1 MAPTRNSAT
10 PAKPR
15 TNAVRSELLKRPLFI
30 VAAICFAAA
39 GFQTPAQTTSTPTTP
54 ARELIDKYCV
64 SCHNQKLKT
73 ANLMLDAADAV
84 HVSNSAETW
93 EKVIVKLR
101 SRSMPPP
108 RLPRPDNATYDA
120 VATWLE
126 SEIDHAAA
134 AHVNPGHPASL
145 HRLNRTEYANAVRD
159 LIGVAVDAEAIL
171 PPDEQAFGFD
181 TNADALA
188 IEPALLDRYVSAAA
202 RIAREAV
209 GDPTMPPAF
218 DRYGAIKN
226 NSNEQT
232 YLWQKDRLSEDFPLG
247 SRGGIAA
254 RHYFPVDGEYVF
266 KLKLQRTFGSEIRG
280 LNVPNH
286 FEIRVDGKLIAEF
299 TLGGPQAAART
310 QAGEGAQVAAKQTAQ
325 DPAKVFLYDGDEAL
339 QARVPV
345 KAGLREVVATI
356 LKAEDPEPEGVGPDH
371 IPLWSRQSDSPNT
384 PAAISSMY
392 VGGPYNGQVPQDSPS
407 RRLIFVCHPANV
419 AEELPC
425 ATKILSK
432 LARRA
437 YRRSATNDDVE
448 TLLAFYKRA
457 RVAGNFDQGI
467 RAALERVLVG
477 PDFLFRIEADPAG
490 AVPGTVYRIPDVELA
505 SRLSFALWSSIPDDT
520 LLDLAIRGRLKEP
533 AVLEKQVSRMLAD
546 PRARQSLVDNFFAE
560 WLQTRNVNLLN
571 PESTKFPWF
580 DDNLRFDFLTEIN
593 MFLDAQL
600 KEDHSIVDLLTSN
613 ETWLNEQ
620 LARHYEVSGVY
631 GTHFRRV
638 TLTDENRFG
647 ILGKAAVLAVTS
659 YTTRT
664 SPTVRG
670 KFLLENILAAPV
682 PAPPPNIPALEASV
696 PEGKIVPV
704 REMLEAH
711 RANAVCASCHSRM
724 DPLGLSL
731 ENFDAIGQW
740 RTTDAGKPIDA
751 SGVLLD
757 GTKVDGPVAL
767 RRALVAQ
774 KEQFVR
780 TVTGKLLTY
789 TLGRGIEYY
798 DEPAIRGIV
807 RNAAADDYRWSSVVL
822 GIVKSPPFQ
831 MRAVR

>member
-1 MAPTRNSAT
+1 MKKS
-10 PAKPR
+10 
-15 TNAVRSELLKRPLFI
+15 VLI
-30 VAAICFAAA
+30 IGAICCFTASA
-39 GFQTPAQTTSTPTTP
+39 FQAPAPATTP
-54 ARELIDKYCV
+54 ARQLVTKYCV

-73 ANLMLDAADAV
+73 ANLMLDAADSV
-84 HVSNSAETW
+84 HPFNSAETW

-101 SRSMPPP
+101 SRAMPPP
-108 RLPRPDNATYDA
+108 GIPRPDNATYDA
-120 VATWLE
+120 TASWLE

-134 AHVNPGHPASL
+134 THVNPGRSASL
-145 HRLNRTEYANAVRD
+145 HRLNRTEYSNAVRD
-159 LIGVAVDAEAIL
+159 LIGIDVDPEVIL

-181 TNADALA
+181 TNGDALA
-188 IEPALLDRYVSAAA
+188 IEPSLLDRYVSAAA
-202 RIAREAV
+202 QISREAI
-209 GDPTMPPAF
+209 GDPTMPAAF
-218 DRYGAIKN
+218 VRYGAIRN

-232 YLWQKDRLSEDFPLG
+232 YLWQKERLGEDFPLG

-254 RHYFPVDGEYVF
+254 KHYFPVDGDYVF

-286 FEIRVDGKLIAEF
+286 FEIRVDGKLVAQF
-299 TLGGPQAAART
+299 TLGGPQAAAKT
-310 QAGEGAQVAAKQTAQ
+310 QPVEGSGTQ
-325 DPAKVFLYDGDEAL
+325 DPAKVFLYEGDDAL

-345 KAGLREVVATI
+345 KAGLHEVVGTI
-356 LKAEDPEPEGVGPDH
+356 LKTEDPEPEGVGPDH
-371 IPLWSRQSDSPNT
+371 IPLWSRQSDNPNT

-392 VGGPYNGQVPQDSPS
+392 IGGPYNAQVPKDSPS
-407 RRLIFVCHPANV
+407 RRLIFVCEPTTG

-457 RVAGNFDQGI
+457 RKTENFDQGI
-467 RAALERVLVG
+467 RTALERVLVG

-490 AVPGTVYRIPDVELA
+490 VAPGTVYRVSDVELA

-520 LLDLAIRGRLKEP
+520 LLDLAIAGKLKEP

-560 WLQTRNVNLLN
+560 WLQTRNVRLLN
-571 PESTKFPWF
+571 PENTKFPWF
-580 DDNLRFDFLTEIN
+580 DDNLRFDFESEMD

-600 KEDHSIVDLLTSN
+600 KENRSVVDLLTSN
-613 ETWLNEQ
+613 ETFLNEQ
-620 LARHYEVSGVY
+620 LARHYGVSGVY

-647 ILGKAAVLAVTS
+647 LLGKAAVLAVTS

-670 KFLLENILAAPV
+670 KWLLENILAAPV
-682 PAPPPNIPALEASV
+682 PAPPPNIPALDASV
-696 PEGKIVPV
+696 PEGKVLSV
-704 REMLEAH
+704 REMLESH
-711 RANAVCASCHSRM
+711 RANPVCASCHARM
-724 DPLGLSL
+724 DPLGFSL

-740 RTTDAGKPIDA
+740 RTTDAGKAIDA

-780 TVTGKLLTY
+780 AVTAKLLTY

-807 RNAAADDYRWSSVVL
+807 HNAAADDYRWSSVVL
-822 GIVKSPPFQ
+822 GIVKSAPFQ
-831 MRAVR
+831 MRSVLPNRDREGGATKSTVALK

>member
-1 MAPTRNSAT
+1 MPCGAMRLYLRFRN
-10 PAKPR
+10 
-15 TNAVRSELLKRPLFI
+15 RSLA
-30 VAAICFAAA
+30 VAALMIGVACFTASA
-39 GFQTPAQTTSTPTTP
+39 SDTP
-54 ARELIDKYCV
+54 ARDLVSKYCV

-73 ANLMLDAADAV
+73 ANLMLDQADAV

-126 SEIDHAAA
+126 SEIDRAAA

-159 LIGVAVDAEAIL
+159 LIGIDVDPEVIL

-181 TNADALA
+181 TNGDALA
-188 IEPALLDRYVSAAA
+188 IEPSLLDRYVSAAA
-202 RIAREAV
+202 KIAREAV
-209 GDPTMPPAF
+209 GDPTIPPAF
-218 DRYGAIKN
+218 VRYGAIKN
-226 NSNEQT
+226 NSNEQV
-232 YLWQKDRLSEDFPLG
+232 YLWQKDRLGEDFPLG

-286 FEIRVDGKLIAEF
+286 FEIRVDGKLIAQF
-299 TLGGPQAAART
+299 TLGGPNSGAKI
-310 QAGEGAQVAAKQTAQ
+310 QAGEGATTQNSSN
-325 DPAKVFLYDGDEAL
+325 VFLYDGDEAL

-384 PAAISSMY
+384 PTAISSMY
-392 VGGPYNGQVPQDSPS
+392 IGGPYNGQVPQDSPS
-407 RRLIFVCHPANV
+407 RRMIYVCHPTGA
-419 AEELPC
+419 ADELPC
-425 ATKILSK
+425 ATRILSK
-432 LARRA
+432 IARRA

-448 TLLAFYKRA
+448 TLLSFYKRA
-457 RVAGNFDQGI
+457 RATGNFDQGI

-490 AVPGTVYRIPDVELA
+490 AAAGTVYRISDVELA
-505 SRLSFALWSSIPDDT
+505 SRLSFALWGSIPDDT

-571 PESTKFPWF
+571 PENTKFPWF

-600 KEDHSIVDLLTSN
+600 RDDHSVVDLLTSN
-613 ETWLNEQ
+613 ETFLNEQ
-620 LARHYEVSGVY
+620 LARHYGISGVY

-659 YTTRT
+659 YSTRT
-664 SPTVRG
+664 SPTIRG

-696 PEGKIVPV
+696 PEGKVVPV

-711 RANAVCASCHSRM
+711 RANAVCATCHSRM

-740 RTTDAGKPIDA
+740 RTMDAGKPIDA

-780 TVTGKLLTY
+780 TVTAKLLTY

-822 GIVKSPPFQ
+822 GIVKSAPFQ
-831 MRAVR
+831 MRSVR

>member
-1 MAPTRNSAT
+1 LT
-10 PAKPR
+10 
-15 TNAVRSELLKRPLFI
+15 RPLLAI
-30 VAAICFAAA
+30 GAICFTASA
-39 GFQTPAQTTSTPTTP
+39 FQAPAPSNTP
-54 ARELIDKYCV
+54 ARSLVNKYCV

-108 RLPRPDNATYDA
+108 GIPRPDNATYDA
-120 VATWLE
+120 AATWLE
-126 SEIDHAAA
+126 SEIDRAAA
-134 AHVNPGHPASL
+134 MHVNPGRTASL
-145 HRLNRTEYANAVRD
+145 HRLNRTEYANSVRD
-159 LIGVAVDAEAIL
+159 LIAVDVDAQAML

-202 RIAREAV
+202 KIARQAV
-209 GDPTMPPAF
+209 GDPTIPPAF
-218 DRYGAIKN
+218 ERYGAIKD

-232 YLWQKDRLSEDFPLG
+232 YLWQKERLGEDFPLG

-266 KLKLQRTFGSEIRG
+266 KLKLQRTFSSEIRG
-280 LNVPNH
+280 LNVPNQ
-286 FEIRVDGKLIAEF
+286 FEIRVDGKRVAQF
-299 TLGGPQAAART
+299 TLGGQSAKT
-310 QAGEGAQVAAKQTAQ
+310 QAIG
-325 DPAKVFLYDGDEAL
+325 DPAKVFQYDGDEAL

-371 IPLWSRQSDSPNT
+371 LPLWSRQSDT
-384 PAAISSMY
+384 PTTPTAISSMY
-392 VGGPYNGQVPQDSPS
+392 IGGPYNAQVPQDSPS
-407 RRLIFVCHPANV
+407 RRLIFVCHPQNA
-419 AEELPC
+419 ADELPC

-437 YRRSATNDDVE
+437 YRRSATSDDVE
-448 TLLAFYKRA
+448 TLLGFYKRG

-467 RAALERVLVG
+467 RDALERVLVG

-490 AVPGTVYRIPDVELA
+490 ATAGTVYRISDVELA
-505 SRLSFALWSSIPDDT
+505 SRLSFALWSSIPDET
-520 LLDLAIRGRLKEP
+520 LLDLGIRGKLKEP
-533 AVLEKQVSRMLAD
+533 AILEKQVSRMLAD
-546 PRARQSLVDNFFAE
+546 PRARESLVDNFFAE
-560 WLQTRNVNLLN
+560 WLLTRNIGLLN
-571 PESTKFPWF
+571 PETTKFPWF
-580 DDNLRFDFLTEIN
+580 DDNLRFAFGKEIDL
-593 MFLDAQL
+593 FLDAQL

-613 ETWLNEQ
+613 ETFLNEQ
-620 LARHYEVSGVY
+620 LARHYGISGVY

-647 ILGKAAVLAVTS
+647 LFGKAAVLSVTS

-664 SPTVRG
+664 APTIRG

-696 PEGKIVPV
+696 PEGKVVPV

-711 RANAVCASCHSRM
+711 RANPVCASCHARM

-740 RTTDAGKPIDA
+740 RTSDAGKAIDA

-780 TVTGKLLTY
+780 TVTAKLLTY
-789 TLGRGIEYY
+789 TLGRGVEYY
-798 DEPAIRGIV
+798 DAPAIRGIV
-807 RNAAADDYRWSSVVL
+807 RHAAADDYRWSSVVL
-822 GIVKSPPFQ
+822 GIVKSAPFQ
-831 MRAVR
+831 MRSVK